1 MRIQNKLSGSGLA
14 NEALLDETQAA
25 QYLNVEARTLAV
37 WRSTGRYDLPFVKIG
52 RCVRY
57 KKSDLDTWIEK
68 RTHGNSNVDDCD

>member
-1 MRIQNKLSGSGLA
+1 MQTQSKLSGSGLA

-57 KKSDLDTWIEK
+57 KKSDLDAWIEK
-68 RTHGNSNVDDCD
+68 RTRGSSDSVDD